1 MPEVTQPVEPE
12 CLLGRGFFPLAPV
25 MGRGAS
31 WPPRPGGHA
40 GVGET
45 RPVSREGSIQHFGTQ
60 LWGGLRVSTPRGG
73 AERAGDSCGP
83 VSLDGALALPGAP
96 SRLQMPRLSH
106 FPPTPEV
113 AEPIIPIFD
122 VSKPKL
128 PKAGTCSR
136 SHIRTLDSKSP
147 IGRGIGAS
155 QPPASPFPVSG
166 HSPRGPCP
174 RPDSPTLA
182 LIPQGISEQRSKEV
196 KKQSTQRTG

>member
-45 RPVSREGSIQHFGTQ
+45 RPVSREGSVQHFGTQ

-73 AERAGDSCGP
+73 AERAGDSRGP

-96 SRLQMPRLSH
+96 SRLQMPGLSH

-122 VSKPKL
+122 MSKPKL

-155 QPPASPFPVSG
+155 QPPCLSIPSFWPQPQRTLSSPPLPHPG
-166 HSPRGPCP
+166 
-174 RPDSPTLA
+174 PDSSGYL
-182 LIPQGISEQRSKEV
+182 
-196 KKQSTQRTG
+196 

>member
-1 MPEVTQPVEPE
+1 MSPGP
-12 CLLGRGFFPLAPV
+12 GFFSTCPSDGARSQLAAPAW
-25 MGRGAS
+25 GTCRG
-31 WPPRPGGHA
+31 GGDP
-40 GVGET
+40 
-45 RPVSREGSIQHFGTQ
+45 PVSREGSVQHFGTQ

-73 AERAGDSCGP
+73 AERAGDSRGP

-122 VSKPKL
+122 MSKPKL